1 MGRIWKYVIATRPWS
16 FSMSVISVSV
26 GTLLA
31 AEKGPVLWGWFAL
44 TAIGMVLFH
53 GAANVVND
61 YFDVRY
67 KVDQPDSPTAKY
79 RPHPLLS
86 GMLTPR
92 QLLAE
97 VIFLYALTLAIGL
110 VLTFER
116 SPLLLLIGFIGFLV
130 SLFYTAG
137 PVRYKYRALG
147 ELAVFL
153 VWGPLVVQGAYAVQR
168 QTLSVKALYV
178 SIPFGVLVAL
188 VLLANNM
195 RDIQYDSRQGIKT
208 LSILVGRSWSVRLY
222 GVLIASAYLFLAGM
236 VADGLLS
243 PWGLLVFLS
252 APRAVTLLRSFNRS
266 IPEDADAVT
275 AQVDTLFGLL
285 LIATLVLNKV
295 IPL

>member
-1 MGRIWKYVIATRPWS
+1 
-16 FSMSVISVSV
+16 MSVISVSV

-44 TAIGMVLFH
+44 TTVGMVLFH

-86 GMLTPR
+86 RMLTPR

-97 VIFLYALTLAIGL
+97 VFALYALTLVIGL

-147 ELAVFL
+147 EFAVFL
-153 VWGPLVVQGAYAVQR
+153 VWGPLVVQGAYAVQC
-168 QTLSVKALYV
+168 QALSLKALYV
-178 SIPFGVLVAL
+178 SLPFGVLVAL

-208 LSILVGRSWSVRLY
+208 ISILVGRAWSVRLY
-222 GVLIASAYLFLAGM
+222 GALIAAAYLFLAGM
-236 VADGLLS
+236 VSGGLLS

-252 APRAVTLLRSFNRS
+252 APRAVSLLRSFKRS

-285 LIATLVLNKV
+285 LIVSLILNKV
-295 IPL
+295 VPL